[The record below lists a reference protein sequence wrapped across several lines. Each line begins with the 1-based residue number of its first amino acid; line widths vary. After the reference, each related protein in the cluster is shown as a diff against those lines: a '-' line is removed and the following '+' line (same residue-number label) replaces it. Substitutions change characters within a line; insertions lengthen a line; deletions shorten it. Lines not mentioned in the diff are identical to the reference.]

1 MRPALLKSWKCA
13 ATACINQPINRIPF
27 LLKLDSISLVQF
39 KNYGQAAF
47 TFNDRIVGMA
57 GRNGVGKTNL
67 LDAIYYACF
76 TKSYFART
84 DGQNVQRGAGGF
96 RVEAHF
102 TLQGE
107 PLKVVCILR
116 ENGKKEFLVN
126 EEPYEKLARH
136 IGRLPCVIIAPDD
149 IQIITGGSEERRRFL
164 DALLSQL
171 DPIYLLQ
178 LIDYN
183 RVLQQRNSFLKAL
196 ADKRGGDTSLLDVY
210 DEQLS
215 RYGSY
220 VHEKRKHFLHTFI
233 PAVQHCYRQ
242 IAGTGEQLDIFYE
255 SQLLQDALPNLLFRF
270 REKDIFLQRTTGGIH
285 KDDLDI
291 QLQQQP
297 FKQIASQ
304 GQRKSLLFA
313 LKLAEFEALKTAK
326 GFAPLLLLDDV
337 FEKLDE
343 QRMHNLL
350 AQVCVQNDGQ
360 LFITDTHEERIHKHF
375 SHLVRHFQIIC
386 L

>member
-1 MRPALLKSWKCA
+1 MYIA
-13 ATACINQPINRIPF
+13 A

-39 KNYGQAAF
+39 KNYQQSSF
-47 TFNDRIVGMA
+47 SFDQRIVGIA
-57 GRNGVGKTNL
+57 GKNGVGKTNL
-67 LDAIYYACF
+67 LDAIYYCCF
-76 TKSYFART
+76 TKSYFARS
-84 DGQNVQRGAGGF
+84 DGQNVLRGAAGF
-96 RVEAHF
+96 RIEAHF

-116 ENGKKEFLVN
+116 ETGKKEFLVN
-126 EEPYEKLARH
+126 DEPYEKLAHH

-164 DALLSQL
+164 DVLLSQL
-171 DPIYLLQ
+171 DATYLQQ

-183 RVLQQRNSFLKAL
+183 RVLLQRNSFLKSMAE
-196 ADKRGGDTSLLDVY
+196 KRSSDTGLLDVY
-210 DEQLS
+210 DSQLVH
-215 RYGSY
+215 YGNY
-220 VHEKRKHFLHTFI
+220 VFERRRQFLANFI
-233 PAVQHCYRQ
+233 PAVNRSYRQ
-242 IAGTGEQLDIFYE
+242 IAGVDEQLDIAYE
-255 SQLLQDALPNLLFRF
+255 SQLLQQPFSDLFFRF
-270 REKDIFLQRTTGGIH
+270 REKDILLQRTTAGVH

-291 QLQQQP
+291 RFQQQP

-313 LKLAEFEALKTAK
+313 LKLAEFEALKSAK

-350 AQVCVQNDGQ
+350 GEVCVKNEGQ
-360 LFITDTHEERIHKHF
+360 LFISDTHEERINRHF
-375 SHLVRHFQIIC
+375 SQLTDTFAVIG